1 MAEDE
6 ATHPRPD
13 VTSARYLDP
22 ASSAVGSAPP
32 AAATPPAAVDF
43 VQVFREFGAYV
54 PGLLRRLGV
63 AEREVED
70 LAQDV
75 FTVIYRQLPGFRG
88 DSAVKTWVCGITL
101 RVARSH
107 LRLARVRK
115 LFLGE
120 PPVEPSRPA
129 TQLDSALQRE
139 RVQQLQSAL
148 EELTEEQRRVFVLY
162 EIEDLSMH
170 EIARILGGT
179 EKTAYTRLHAARE
192 KIERSLRRR
201 ALLGGES

>member
-1 MAEDE
+1 MPEDD
-6 ATHPRPD
+6 ATQPRPD

-22 ASSAVGSAPP
+22 ASPAVGSAPP
-32 AAATPPAAVDF
+32 AATTPPAAVDF
-43 VQVFREFGAYV
+43 VQVFREFAAYV

-70 LAQDV
+70 VAQDV
-75 FTVIYRQLPGFRG
+75 FTVIHRQLPGFRG

-107 LRLARVRK
+107 LRLARVRRV
-115 LFLGE
+115 FLGA

-129 TQLDSALQRE
+129 TQHDSAVLRE
-139 RVQQLQSAL
+139 RIQHLQSAL
-148 EELTEEQRRVFVLY
+148 DELNEAQRRVFVLY
-162 EIEDLSMH
+162 EIEDLSIH
-170 EIARILGGT
+170 EIASLLGT
-179 EKTAYTRLHAARE
+179 SEKTAYTRLYAARE

-201 ALLGGES
+201 AMLGGES

>member
-1 MAEDE
+1 MSRLKLE
-6 ATHPRPD
+6 D

-22 ASSAVGSAPP
+22 ASRSAASVPP
-32 AAATPPAAVDF
+32 VAVAPPAAVDF
-43 VQVFREFGAYV
+43 VQMFREFAKYV

-70 LAQDV
+70 VAQDV
-75 FTVIYRQLPGFRG
+75 FTVIHRQLPGFRG

-107 LRLARVRK
+107 LRLARVRRV
-115 LFLGE
+115 FLGA

-129 TQLDSALQRE
+129 TQHDSALLNE
-139 RVQQLQSAL
+139 RVQQLQRAL
-148 EELTEEQRRVFVLY
+148 DELPEEQRRVFVLY
-162 EIEDLSMH
+162 ELEDLSME
-170 EIARILGGT
+170 EIARLIGCT
-179 EKTAYTRLHAARE
+179 EKTAYTRLYAARA
-192 KIERSLRRR
+192 KIEKSLRRK